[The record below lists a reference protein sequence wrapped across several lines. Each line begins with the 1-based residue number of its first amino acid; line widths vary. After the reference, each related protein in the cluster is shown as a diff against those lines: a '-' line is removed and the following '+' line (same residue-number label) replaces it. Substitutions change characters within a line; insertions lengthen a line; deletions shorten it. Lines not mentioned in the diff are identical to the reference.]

1 MMPTPS
7 QTQNR
12 QNTSNQTQSRQS
24 SSGQPAASG
33 NRPDGV
39 LDSARDRAVEAYDS
53 AREAAR
59 RAGRSAGDQFDEA
72 PLVALGGGLALGALI
87 AALLPTSRRERE
99 LLGPVTE
106 RIKDSASAAAQA
118 ARDAGTERLGELG
131 LTRDRGGEV
140 LRQVVDGAAE
150 ALRASAKAAA
160 TAVRE
165 R

>member
-7 QTQNR
+7 QTENR
-12 QNTSNQTQSRQS
+12 QAQSRQAQSRQS
-24 SSGQPAASG
+24 GSSQSAAGG
-33 NRPDGV
+33 NNSEGV

-59 RAGRSAGDQFDEA
+59 RAGRSANEQFDEA

-106 RIKDSASAAAQA
+106 RIKDSAAAAAQA
-118 ARDAGTERLGELG
+118 ARDAGTGRLGELG
-131 LTRDRGGEV
+131 LTRDRGSEV
-140 LRQVVDGAAE
+140 LRQVVDGAAD